1 LIRRSYYSCCTQ
13 GLELPISGKWRH
25 GSITGFMR
33 NVEAGMRWP
42 RSGTPDSQA
51 DCFVKVVP
59 AVAVSEPRTVA
70 PPKTDKNAHPLS

>member
-1 LIRRSYYSCCTQ
+1 
-13 GLELPISGKWRH
+13 
-25 GSITGFMR
+25 MR

-51 DCFVKVVP
+51 DCFVKIVP